1 MLDIKVKERRK
12 GYSIVQSTEEAGA
25 YDVVAVKI
33 HQDRQFVTVY
43 LGFATEIPKG
53 YRGRII
59 PRSSIGHKS
68 WVMANSPAMIDS
80 DYRGEWMIKYECL
93 KVPSQMHLFDGP
105 VTVITD
111 FPWKEGERCAQ
122 IYFEE
127 VLQVNFVKVD
137 TLSESIRG
145 EGGHGSTGK

>member
-1 MLDIKVKERRK
+1 MDIKVKERRK
-12 GYSIVQSTEEAGA
+12 GYSIVRSTEEAGA

-33 HQDRQFVTVY
+33 HQDRQYVTVY

-53 YRGRII
+53 YRGRIV

-68 WVMANSPAMIDS
+68 WVMANSPAIIDS
-80 DYRGEWMIKYECL
+80 DYRGEWMIKFESIKKL
-93 KVPSQMHLFDGP
+93 TQGHLFDGP
-105 VTVITD
+105 TEVSVE
-111 FPWKEGERCAQ
+111 FPWQEGERCAQ

-127 VLQVNFVKVD
+127 ILPVNFIKVVE
-137 TLSESIRG
+137 LSESTRG